1 MKHPK
6 VDAAKVHAH
15 LNEARGP
22 MLIAK
27 NADIK
32 EVTPDAVSSKV
43 SQETLTLLKILEFS
57 QREIEQGR
65 FSPAA
70 EAFARVRASR
80 A

>member
-1 MKHPK
+1 MKHSK
-6 VDAAKVHAH
+6 IDAVEVRAQ

-22 MLIAK
+22 MLVAK
-27 NADIK
+27 NAETK
-32 EVTPDAVSSKV
+32 EVAPEAVSSKV

>member
-1 MKHPK
+1 MNYPK
-6 VDAAKVHAH
+6 VDAAEVLAH

-27 NADIK
+27 NAETK
-32 EVTPDAVSSKV
+32 AVAPEAVSSKV

-57 QREIEQGR
+57 QREIEQGK

-70 EAFARVRASR
+70 EAFARVRASL